1 MAESVSKKVREI
13 VDRTPFLRD
22 VLRKGFLNYTNF
34 TESIIDEVAQ
44 SCNKEVKE
52 TAVIMALRRYATELN
67 RAEGQK
73 KSDGVSYTIVMHTN
87 IIDYN
92 YSKTFS
98 LSSSLERCTNFP
110 AATGGTTS

>member
-92 YSKTFS
+92 YSKTPE
-98 LSSSLERCTNFP
+98 LIQQL
-110 AATGGTTS
+110 GTLYEAKSQ